1 MAVGSVFAND
11 ARGGILRARVA
22 RRTGQRGDSLIE
34 VLVVIFVMGL
44 LFPAAAMGLLTVM
57 KLSSQTHV
65 SQRLNAGAA
74 SYVETLKDITYVDCA
89 GPNDYK
95 SSSELWTPP
104 ASNPMTVEITGV
116 EHWNETKDD
125 FFATSDAD
133 DPCPE
138 VDQGS
143 QRISV
148 KLTASDGEATMQVVK
163 RDPHGAP
170 PDEAP

>member
-1 MAVGSVFAND
+1 MAVDSVLASG
-11 ARGGILRARVA
+11 ARGMPRARVA
-22 RRTGQRGDSLIE
+22 RRAGQRGDSLIE

-44 LFPAAAMGLLTVM
+44 LFPAAAMGLMTLM
-57 KLSSQTHV
+57 KVSSQTHV

-74 SYVETLKDITYVDCA
+74 SFVETLKDITYVDCA
-89 GPNDYK
+89 GPDDYE

-116 EHWNETKDD
+116 EHWNETEGDY
-125 FFATSDAD
+125 FAAGDPD

-143 QRISV
+143 QRITV
-148 KLTASDGEATMQVVK
+148 ELTAADGEATMQVVK

-170 PDEAP
+170 PDGAT

>member
-1 MAVGSVFAND
+1 MAVGSVPGSD
-11 ARGGILRARVA
+11 ARRTLLARGA

-44 LFPAAAMGLLTVM
+44 LFPAAAMGLMTVM
-57 KLSSQTHV
+57 KVSSQTHV

-74 SYVETLKDITYVDCA
+74 SYVETLKDVAYVDCA
-89 GPNDYK
+89 GPADYQ

-116 EHWNETKDD
+116 EHWNETQGDY
-125 FFATSDAD
+125 FATSNVD

-138 VDQGS
+138 VDRGA
-143 QRISV
+143 QRITV
-148 KLTASDGEATMQVVK
+148 KLTAADGEATMQVVK

-170 PDEAP
+170 PDGAT